1 MYAVIKQPV
10 IVPASTQPANAQ
22 VFMVTN
28 NHLPEDSALFQNV
41 LNHENT
47 DFLFM
52 NLQCNLVGAGT
63 QVPIKYKASD
73 GQVKQLPT
81 GDQILGENGQPLPFQ
96 ATTQSF
102 LDCGT
107 KRFPD
112 VVPYVLMVALMV
124 GLTFFQTFQM
134 QRASPQ
140 GAQSSQQQ
148 TITRIMPLMFAF
160 FGLTFPAGLVLYWT
174 VSNALQIGQQTYLL
188 KKGHIGPEALA
199 RQIELQKAK
208 AQNPK
213 RGVMSWMTDRA
224 TAAQRQRDEIQ
235 KKRGPKDK
243 GASGQR
249 TRGAGG
255 TSSKKAPRPKKP
267 SGNGSAGSAKE
278 PPPPTQRRKGSAPGN
293 QLRRNPQPDP
303 PEDDG

>member
-1 MYAVIKQPV
+1 
-10 IVPASTQPANAQ
+10 
-22 VFMVTN
+22 
-28 NHLPEDSALFQNV
+28 
-41 LNHENT
+41 
-47 DFLFM
+47 
-52 NLQCNLVGAGT
+52 
-63 QVPIKYKASD
+63 
-73 GQVKQLPT
+73 
-81 GDQILGENGQPLPFQ
+81 
-96 ATTQSF
+96 
-102 LDCGT
+102 
-107 KRFPD
+107 
-112 VVPYVLMVALMV
+112 MV